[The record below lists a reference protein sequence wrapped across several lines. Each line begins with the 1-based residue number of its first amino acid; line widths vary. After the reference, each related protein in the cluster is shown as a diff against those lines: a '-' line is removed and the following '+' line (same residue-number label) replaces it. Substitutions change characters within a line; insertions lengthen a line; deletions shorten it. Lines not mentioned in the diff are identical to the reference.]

1 MTHVVILG
9 AGIAGVSAAYALK
22 AKLGP
27 HDEVTVVS
35 DKPYFHFVPSN
46 PWIAMGWRERSDIA
60 FPIGPYLESRGIRF
74 IHSGVKRIQ
83 PGVIQVDL
91 ENGDVLF
98 YDYLLVA
105 TGACALQGVAGV
117 SDVVPGLAEYTQ
129 SVIHIDKEKKVYE
142 LEQRNAQSS
151 LDDRQE
157 ELFRPIADRVHKI
170 VEVYAKELNLAV
182 VVNMT
187 EDMVYANDVIDIT
200 TEIIRR
206 VNADIVKNP
215 AKPK

>member
-1 MTHVVILG
+1 MKRLTKQFGLILAVTLLFAATAFSQ
-9 AGIAGVSAAYALK
+9 AGTPTAVGMINFQRAISQNDEGVKAAGVYTAEGKKLADGLLKNQAKVTELQDQLTKGGPTMSESAKSAL
-22 AKLGP
+22 
-27 HDEVTVVS
+27 
-35 DKPYFHFVPSN
+35 
-46 PWIAMGWRERSDIA
+46 MRDIA
-60 FPIGPYLESRGIRF
+60 
-74 IHSGVKRIQ
+74 
-83 PGVIQVDL
+83 
-91 ENGDVLF
+91 
-98 YDYLLVA
+98 
-105 TGACALQGVAGV
+105 
-117 SDVVPGLAEYTQ
+117 
-129 SVIHIDKEKKVYE
+129 KEKQVYE

-182 VVNMT
+182 VVNQT
-187 EDMVYANDVIDIT
+187 DDMVYANDVVDIT